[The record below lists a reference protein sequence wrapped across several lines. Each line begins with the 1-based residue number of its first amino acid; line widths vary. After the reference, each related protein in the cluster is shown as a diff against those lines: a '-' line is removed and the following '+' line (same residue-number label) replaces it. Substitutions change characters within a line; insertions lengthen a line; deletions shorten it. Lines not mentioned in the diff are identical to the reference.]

1 MQDKIIKLLQ
11 EREYVPSNVATTIDL
26 SESETIFIKE
36 ILSAYPL
43 VPNESR
49 ELTRSADTSDLEEDT
64 ELLRTSLA
72 DLTRGHQKKLQAW
85 VNAPETFREVENRY
99 LFRITND
106 NRDWFLQILN
116 DLRIGSW
123 QQLDCPSQEEL
134 QELTASQEV
143 IRPLWTMELA
153 GLLQSFLLNSP
164 GNR

>member
-1 MQDKIIKLLQ
+1 MRVI
-11 EREYVPSNVATTIDL
+11 ETSETATTIDL

-49 ELTRSADTSDLEEDT
+49 E
-64 ELLRTSLA
+64 
-72 DLTRGHQKKLQAW
+72 LTRGHQKKLQAW

>member
-1 MQDKIIKLLQ
+1 MRVKEIS
-11 EREYVPSNVATTIDL
+11 ETATTIDL
-26 SESETIFIKE
+26 SESEAIFIKE

-43 VPNESR
+43 VSNETR

-72 DLTRGHQKKLQAW
+72 ELTRGHHKKLQAW
-85 VNAPETFREVENRY
+85 VNDPGTFRAVENRY
-99 LFRITND
+99 LFKITNE

-134 QELTASQEV
+134 QELTANLEI

-153 GLLQSFLLNSP
+153 GLLQSFLLRPP
-164 GNR
+164 GES

>member
-1 MQDKIIKLLQ
+1 MRLK
-11 EREYVPSNVATTIDL
+11 ETSATATTIDL
-26 SESETIFIKE
+26 SESEAIFIRE

-49 ELTRSADTSDLEEDT
+49 ELTRFADTSELDEDT

-72 DLTRGHQKKLQAW
+72 DLTLEHEKKLRVW
-85 VNAPETFREVENRY
+85 VNSPDTFTEVDNRY
-99 LFRITND
+99 QFKITNE

-134 QELTASQEV
+134 QELSVNPEI

-153 GLLQSFLLNSP
+153 GLLQSFLLKYP